1 MNRYKRFQ
9 SLKIMKDFK
18 TSLMELEMS
27 AIMLLVK
34 LGLYFLGL
42 FRPRITIR

>member
-1 MNRYKRFQ
+1 MSYYKRSQ

-18 TSLMELEMS
+18 ISLTELEMS
-27 AIMLLVK
+27 VIMLLVK
-34 LGLYFLGL
+34 FGLYFLGL